1 MKSKILFCKIFFTG
15 LNLRLQKYNFFINQK
30 SSTANFCFYYV
41 ATGTN
46 VESSINKR
54 MNDNQFQKYFLK
66 LCNEFKKNVL
76 LQPQN
81 GVWRSW

>member
-1 MKSKILFCKIFFTG
+1 
-15 LNLRLQKYNFFINQK
+15 
-30 SSTANFCFYYV
+30 
-41 ATGTN
+41 
-46 VESSINKR
+46 

-66 LCNEFKKNVL
+66 LCYEFKKNVL